1 MGASFKKPNREI
13 FDKLFLQKYNA
24 LSSIYATYLP
34 NNITEVFKW
43 INFIMAN
50 IPKVQ
55 SAVDKF
61 SSVAITSLIYSG
73 NSKEEENTKNPD
85 EWKEIL
91 ENDLKIKTILKE
103 LAFNYILYG
112 NLFVSV
118 NFPIVRTLECMNCHS
133 MITEGFV
140 EDDTTLVPFLK
151 KIKGKETL
159 LLKGKCPS
167 CHAETTFRMK
177 DALLK
182 NPKKIKIIN
191 WNINHIDLYED
202 AITGIKTF
210 YYTPTD
216 AESELINKG
225 FKEKIFHT
233 PVDIIKAVLKKGK
246 VKFNE
251 DKILHV
257 RAKKFNATH
266 TAWGIPKLTSA
277 IPDMVS
283 LLLLRKSNE
292 KIYTDMIFPF
302 RGLTPR
308 VSGVDNNSMYAF
320 VDGAQMKNKI
330 SQSIKAWKNDPTSI
344 QFFPVPVEP
353 FSLFGEGKALNLSQE
368 IESFTNMI
376 LSSLGIPNE
385 FISGGL
391 AYNGSSVSLRILQN
405 ELIETVNGLE
415 EITNFIA
422 QKLAY
427 FLSKSTV
434 RIKLVPLKLI
444 DDAQEKQLI
453 LSLLQ
458 ANKVSAHTALNI
470 FGLNHDEEREKI
482 VEEQKQSI
490 EDQLEVQNYQQEV
503 STSIEDKIKQE
514 SMMENSNVW
523 NLNQQAILQQA
534 DTMVQQIS
542 QLPYGAKKSKLDELE
557 KDNQVLY
564 AVVKWRLEF
573 LNQKQGTQAKYQQ

>member
-1 MGASFKKPNREI
+1 MGASYTKPDRQL

-24 LSSIYATYLP
+24 LSSIYASYLP

-43 INFIMAN
+43 INFIVAN

-73 NSKEEENTKNPD
+73 NEDDGENTKNPD
-85 EWKEIL
+85 EWKKIL
-91 ENDLKIKTILKE
+91 EEELKIKTTLKE
-103 LAFNYILYG
+103 LAFNYILYA
-112 NLFVSV
+112 NLFISV
-118 NFPIVRTLECMNCHS
+118 NFPIVRTLECSECHS
-133 MITEGFV
+133 MAAEGLFDDDATLEPMIKKVNNQEQVFV
-140 EDDTTLVPFLK
+140 KGTCPFCK
-151 KIKGKETL
+151 RESIFKIKDT
-159 LLKGKCPS
+159 
-167 CHAETTFRMK
+167 
-177 DALLK
+177 LLK
-182 NPKKIKIIN
+182 NPSKIKIIN
-191 WNINHIDLYED
+191 WNINSIDLYED
-202 AITGIKTF
+202 PITGIKTF
-210 YYTPTD
+210 YYTPTATD
-216 AESELINKG
+216 KELITKG
-225 FKEKIFHT
+225 YKEKIFHT
-233 PVDIIKAVLKKGK
+233 PLDIIKAVLKKGK

-266 TAWGIPKLTSA
+266 TAWGVPKLTSA

-308 VSGVDNNSMYAF
+308 VNGVDNNSMYAF
-320 VDGAQMKNKI
+320 VDGAQMKSKI
-330 SQSIKAWKNDPTSI
+330 AQSIQAWKKDPTSI
-344 QFFPVPVEP
+344 QFFPIPVEP

-385 FISGGL
+385 FISGGI

-422 QKLAY
+422 KKIAY
-427 FLSKSTV
+427 FLSKSPV

-482 VEEQKQSI
+482 IEEQKQSI
-490 EDQLEVQNYQQEV
+490 EDQLEIQNYQQEI

-534 DTMVQQIS
+534 DAMVQEIAP
-542 QLPYGAKKSKLDELE
+542 LPYGAKKSKLDQIE
-557 KDNQVLY
+557 KDNPVLY

-573 LNQKQGTQAKYQQ
+573 LTQKQNTEAKYQQ